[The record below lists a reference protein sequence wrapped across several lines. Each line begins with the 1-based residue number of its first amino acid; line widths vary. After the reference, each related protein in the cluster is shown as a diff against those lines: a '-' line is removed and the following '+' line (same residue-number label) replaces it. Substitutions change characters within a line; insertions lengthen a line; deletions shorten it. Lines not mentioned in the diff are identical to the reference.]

1 MQSSK
6 ITDQNLVT
14 QYIQGNEACLE
25 MLINRHKDRI
35 FTTIILIV
43 KDSYIAEDLFQETF
57 IKIIK
62 NLKKGKYNEEGKFLP
77 WAIRIARNMAID
89 YFRKMKRMPNVTRSD
104 GEDVFRKIKLAVDNR
119 EEQMIRH
126 EKESMVRA
134 VINKLPEEQRQVLIL
149 RHYGDLSFKEIAAM
163 TGVSINTA
171 LGRMRSALNNM
182 RKLMEHTSLNTASQ

>member
-6 ITDQNLVT
+6 ITDQNLVK
-14 QYIQGNEACLE
+14 QYVQGNEACLE
-25 MLINRHKDRI
+25 MLINRHKERI

-89 YFRKMKRMPNVTRSD
+89 YFRKMKRMPAVTSSD

-119 EEQMIRH
+119 EEQMIRN
-126 EKESMVRA
+126 EKENLVRA

-149 RHYGDLSFKEIAAM
+149 RHYGDLSFKEISAM

-171 LGRMRSALNNM
+171 LGRMRYALNNM
-182 RKLMEHTSLNTASQ
+182 RKMMEHTSINAA

>member
-1 MQSSK
+1 MLSSK
-6 ITDQNLVT
+6 ITDQALVK
-14 QYIQGNEACLE
+14 QYVQGNEACLE

-89 YFRKMKRMPNVTRSD
+89 YFRKKKRMPTVTNSD
-104 GEDVFRKIKLAVDNR
+104 GNDVFRKIKIAVDNR
-119 EEQMIRH
+119 EEQIIRT
-126 EKESMVRA
+126 EKEDMVRS
-134 VINKLPEEQRQVLIL
+134 VINRLPEEQRQVLIL
-149 RHYGDLSFKEIAAM
+149 RHYGDLSFKEISEM
-163 TGVSINTA
+163 TNVSINTA
-171 LGRMRSALNNM
+171 LGRMRYALNNM
-182 RKLMEHTSLNTASQ
+182 RKMMEHTSINAM

>member
-89 YFRKMKRMPNVTRSD
+89 YFRKMKRMPTVTRSD

-119 EEQMIRH
+119 EEQMIRL

-171 LGRMRSALNNM
+171 LGRMRYALNNM
-182 RKLMEHTSLNTASQ
+182 RKMMEHTSLNTA

>member
-89 YFRKMKRMPNVTRSD
+89 YFRKMKRMPTVTRSD
-104 GEDVFRKIKLAVDNR
+104 GEDVFRKIKLAVDNH
-119 EEQMIRH
+119 EEQMIRL

-171 LGRMRSALNNM
+171 LGRMRYALNNM
-182 RKLMEHTSLNTASQ
+182 RKMMEHTSLNTA

>member
-89 YFRKMKRMPNVTRSD
+89 YFRKMKRMPTVTGSD

-119 EEQMIRH
+119 EEQMIKH

-171 LGRMRSALNNM
+171 LGRMRYALNNM
-182 RKLMEHTSLNTASQ
+182 RKMMEHTSLNTA

>member
-89 YFRKMKRMPNVTRSD
+89 YFRKMKRMPTVTGSD

-171 LGRMRSALNNM
+171 LGRMRYALNNM
-182 RKLMEHTSLNTASQ
+182 RKMMEHTSINAT

>member
-89 YFRKMKRMPNVTRSD
+89 YFRKMKRMPIVTGSD

-119 EEQMIRH
+119 EEQMIRL

-171 LGRMRSALNNM
+171 LGRMRYALNNM
-182 RKLMEHTSLNTASQ
+182 RKMMEHTSLNTA

>member
-14 QYIQGNEACLE
+14 QYIQGNESCLE

-89 YFRKMKRMPNVTRSD
+89 YFRKMKRMPTVTGSD
-104 GEDVFRKIKLAVDNR
+104 GEDVFRKIRIAVDNR
-119 EEQMIRH
+119 EEQMIRT
-126 EKESMVRA
+126 EKEDMVRA
-134 VINKLPEEQRQVLIL
+134 VISKLPEEQRQVLIL
-149 RHYGDLSFKEIAAM
+149 RHYGDLSFKEIAEM
-163 TGVSINTA
+163 TNVSINTA
-171 LGRMRSALNNM
+171 LGRMRYALNNM
-182 RKLMEHTSLNTASQ
+182 RKMMEHTSIDAAS

>member
-1 MQSSK
+1 MQSLK
-6 ITDQNLVT
+6 ITDQNLVK
-14 QYIQGNEACLE
+14 QYVQGNEACLE

-89 YFRKMKRMPNVTRSD
+89 YFRKMKRMPTVTGSD

-119 EEQMIRH
+119 EEQMIRT
-126 EKESMVRA
+126 EKENMVRD
-134 VINKLPEEQRQVLIL
+134 VISRLPEEQRQVLIL
-149 RHYGDLSFKEIAAM
+149 RHYGDLSFKEIAEM

-171 LGRMRSALNNM
+171 LGRMRYALNNM
-182 RKLMEHTSLNTASQ
+182 RKMMEHTSINAA

>member
-89 YFRKMKRMPNVTRSD
+89 YFRKMKRMPTITGSD

-119 EEQMIRH
+119 EEEMIRN
-126 EKESMVRA
+126 EKETMVRD
-134 VINKLPEEQRQVLIL
+134 VISRLPEEQRQVLIL

-171 LGRMRSALNNM
+171 LGRMRYALNNM
-182 RKLMEHTSLNTASQ
+182 RKIMEHTSINAA

>member
-89 YFRKMKRMPNVTRSD
+89 YFRKMKRMPTVTRSD
-104 GEDVFRKIKLAVDNR
+104 GEDVFRKIKPAVDNH
-119 EEQMIRH
+119 EEQMIRL

-171 LGRMRSALNNM
+171 LGRMRYALNNM
-182 RKLMEHTSLNTASQ
+182 RKMMEHTSLNTA